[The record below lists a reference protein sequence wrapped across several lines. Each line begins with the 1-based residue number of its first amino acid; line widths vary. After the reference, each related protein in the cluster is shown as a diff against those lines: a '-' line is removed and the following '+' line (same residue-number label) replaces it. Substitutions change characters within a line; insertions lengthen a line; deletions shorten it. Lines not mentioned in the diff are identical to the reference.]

1 MAPPSLCGAPAG
13 ACPFRRLKRRIVP
26 VADFWTH
33 WYFHIPNFILAALVY
48 TLIGRLILGIFVP
61 DSWDNYIWRA
71 FKSLTDPVIS
81 VARVVTPQVM
91 PRLVVMVFTVLWLS
105 VARVALAIGLNAA
118 GLLPPSAAV

>member
-1 MAPPSLCGAPAG
+1 M
-13 ACPFRRLKRRIVP
+13 
-26 VADFWTH
+26 ADFFAH

-61 DSWDNYIWRA
+61 ESWDNYIWRT
-71 FKSLTDPVIS
+71 FKSLTDPAVNLVRII
-81 VARVVTPQVM
+81 TPQVM

-105 VARVALAIGLNAA
+105 VARVALAVGLNAV